1 MIQLFH
7 GSDVSVENP
16 KVEAGRVK
24 VDFGRGFY
32 LSSLWIR
39 QNHGLE

>member
-16 KVEAGRVK
+16 KVEAGRAK
-24 VDFGRGFY
+24 VDFGRGFN
-32 LSSLWIR
+32 LSSL
-39 QNHGLE
+39 